1 MSSSQAKLPTV
12 FLKPRRAQPFFN
24 RHPWVFA
31 GTIGRTTGDP
41 QPGDEV
47 IVRSAESQFVA
58 RGLFNPDSNITV
70 RLYSWDEPQ
79 ALDTAF
85 WASRI
90 DTALALRRDV
100 MQGDDNTAYRLVF
113 SESDGLSGLTVDRYV
128 DWLLVQITSRAL
140 ADRREVLFDL
150 LQERLQPR
158 GIWLRTEKGIG
169 ESEGL
174 LLQDGLIRGEAPPRP
189 LSIKENGLTF
199 LVDVAEG
206 QKTGTFL
213 DQRDNHA
220 ATARFCDGK
229 RVLDLF
235 CYAGGF
241 GLAAASRGAS
251 HVTCVDSSQPALDA
265 AKLNAEANQLSDRM
279 EFTRSDVFKYL
290 EQAKARGDQFDVVVL
305 DPPKMARSQSGFDQ
319 AMRGYHSLNAMS
331 ASLIRPGGIL
341 VTCSCSGRVSREDF
355 ELMLANVATSLR
367 RPIQILESRGQPPD
381 HPVSP
386 NCPENSYLKCYICRV
401 S

>member
-1 MSSSQAKLPTV
+1 MSNSEATLPTI

-47 IVRSAESQFVA
+47 LVRSAEGQFVA

-70 RLYSWDEPQ
+70 RLYTWDESQ
-79 ALDTAF
+79 ALYKEF
-85 WASRI
+85 WRARL
-90 DTALALRRDV
+90 DAALALRRDV
-100 MQGDDNTAYRLVF
+100 INVADNTAYRLVF
-113 SESDGLSGLTVDRYV
+113 SESDGLSGLTVDRYG

-140 ADRREVLFDL
+140 ADRRDVLFDL
-150 LQERLQPR
+150 LEERLQPR

-174 LLQDGLIRGEAPPRP
+174 KLADGLVRGEVPPRP
-189 LSIKENGLTF
+189 LSIRENGLTF

-206 QKTGTFL
+206 QKTGAFL
-213 DQRDNHA
+213 DQRENRLA
-220 ATARFCDGK
+220 VARLCSGK
-229 RVLDLF
+229 RVADLF
-235 CYAGGF
+235 CYSGGF
-241 GLAAASRGAS
+241 GVTAAKYGAA

-265 AKLNAEANQLSDRM
+265 AKLNAEANQLVDRM

-290 EQAKARGDQFDVVVL
+290 EHAKAAGEQFDVVVL

-331 ASLIRPGGIL
+331 ASLLRPGGIL

-355 ELMLANVATSLR
+355 ELMLANVATSIR

-401 S
+401 T

>member
-1 MSSSQAKLPTV
+1 MSTSEATLPTV
-12 FLKPRRAQPFFN
+12 VLKPRRAQPFFN

-31 GTIGRTTGDP
+31 GTISRLVGDP

-47 IVRSAESQFVA
+47 LVRSAEGQFVA

-70 RLYSWDEPQ
+70 RLYSWDESQ
-79 ALDTAF
+79 ALDSAF
-85 WASRI
+85 WASRL
-90 DTALALRRDV
+90 DAALALRRDV
-100 MQGDDNTAYRLVF
+100 MVGDETTAYRLVF
-113 SESDGLSGLTVDRYV
+113 SESDGLSGLTVDKYG
-128 DWLLVQITSRAL
+128 DWLMVQITSRAL
-140 ADRREVLFDL
+140 ADRRDLLFDL
-150 LQERLQPR
+150 LQDRLQPR

-174 LLQDGLIRGEAPPRP
+174 KLTDGLVRGEVPPRP

-206 QKTGTFL
+206 QKTGAFL
-213 DQRDNHA
+213 DQRENRA
-220 ATARFCDGK
+220 AVTRFTNGK

-235 CYAGGF
+235 CYSGGF
-241 GLAAASRGAS
+241 GITAASRGAS
-251 HVTCVDSSQPALDA
+251 SVICVDSSQPALDA
-265 AKLNAEANQLSDRM
+265 ARVNADANQIGDRI
-279 EFTRSDVFKYL
+279 EFVRSDVFKYL
-290 EQAKARGDQFDVVVL
+290 EQAKASGDQFDVVVL

-331 ASLIRPGGIL
+331 ASLLRSGGIL

-401 S
+401 A